1 MAIVMPDIGNGLI
14 MIFHVLVIIKMMR
27 GMALMIMIM
36 MLIIMPLRMTMITT
50 TRMILFAGR
59 PNRESA
65 VDAGG
70 EGGGSLEA
78 EAAAAAREALP
89 MAASPPA
96 PRAGQVIRR
105 ADQPGRRRAAGHGKI
120 PLAEHLTTFLFRF
133 GLLMSGNLFQE

>member
-1 MAIVMPDIGNGLI
+1 MAIVMADIGNGLI
-14 MIFHVLVIIKMMR
+14 MIFNVLVITMMMR
-27 GMALMIMIM
+27 GMALMIM
-36 MLIIMPLRMTMITT
+36 MLIIMPLRMTMIIT

-65 VDAGG
+65 
-70 EGGGSLEA
+70 ETGGGSLEA

>member
-14 MIFHVLVIIKMMR
+14 MIFNVLVITMMMR
-27 GMALMIMIM
+27 GMALMIM
-36 MLIIMPLRMTMITT
+36 MLIIMPLRMTMIIT

-65 VDAGG
+65 ETGGG
-70 EGGGSLEA
+70 ESLEA

-105 ADQPGRRRAAGHGKI
+105 ADQSGRRRAAGHGKI